1 MSRCLS
7 LRLWRGRVTA
17 VWWLGR
23 LLTAWL
29 LAFAAQAEAS
39 TPAPAPAPG
48 AIVLASRQAQAD
60 VWPMLSVLL
69 EPRPRWQLADVVEH
83 LAERR
88 PPAVPTSNFGEFAG
102 AAWLIWD
109 VEVGPEAA
117 GDWLLDVGYASLDRV
132 DLHVLREGR
141 PTLHLRNGDGLRL
154 SERPMPTR
162 THVMPLVL
170 AEGRYTLVLRVETTG
185 SMIVPLRLETPQ
197 DRQFREER
205 TQMLQGLA
213 TGVMLSLLAYSLA
226 QWYSLRDRMFAYY
239 ALGVGGIGAFQFAF
253 QGLGIQ
259 HVWGEQLWI
268 SERLPPM
275 CVLLG
280 IIGTFLFINRALDI
294 RVLSPRLSRVMHAGA
309 LVGAVALLLLL
320 LEVITYRDGQQVAKV
335 LGQLPTLLALPIA
348 WRRWRQGDR
357 AAGYILVGWGVYT
370 AGVVGLALLISG
382 RIPATPVT
390 LHIFQVA
397 SLVEMVMWL
406 VVTGI
411 RVDSLRR
418 VAEQV
423 RHDGERLRRLA
434 DTDALTGMLNRRGLQ
449 AAAEPLL
456 LRARPE
462 GLVGLYLLDL
472 DGFKPVNDQH
482 GHHAGDSVLIEI
494 ATRLGAQVRQT
505 DLVARIG
512 GDEFVLVVSG
522 LRDEAAAQH
531 VGDKLLQSMQAPI
544 TVPGVDCTV
553 GATIGYVLAPI
564 DGRDLS
570 VLLGLADQ
578 AMYAGKQAGK
588 GQVRRAGVPADH
600 VSA

>member
-1 MSRCLS
+1 
-7 LRLWRGRVTA
+7 VTA
-17 VWWLGR
+17 AWWLG
-23 LLTAWL
+23 WL
-29 LAFAAQAEAS
+29 LAAWTLALAARAETS
-39 TPAPAPAPG
+39 APSPG
-48 AIVLASRQAQAD
+48 VVVLASRQAQVD
-60 VWPMLSVLL
+60 VWPSLSVLL
-69 EPRPRWQLADVVEH
+69 EPRPRWQLSDLLDH
-83 LAERR
+83 LHERR
-88 PPAVPTSNFGEFAG
+88 APTVPTSNFGEFAG

-109 VEVGPEAA
+109 VEVGPGAA

-132 DLHVLREGR
+132 DLHILREGQ
-141 PTLHLRNGDGLRL
+141 PTRHLRNGDGLRL

-162 THVMPLVL
+162 THVMPMVL
-170 AEGRYTLVLRVETTG
+170 AEGRYTLVMRVETSG
-185 SMIVPLRLETPQ
+185 SMIVPLHLATPQ
-197 DRQFREER
+197 QRQEHEER
-205 TQMLQGLA
+205 VQMLQGLA
-213 TGVMLSLLAYSLA
+213 TGVMLSLLVYSLA
-226 QWYSLRDRMFAYY
+226 QWFSLRDRMFAYY
-239 ALGVGGIGAFQFAF
+239 AIGVGGIGAFQFTF
-253 QGLGIQ
+253 QGLGMQ
-259 HVWGEQLWI
+259 HVWGEQLWL

-294 RVLSPRLSRVMHAGA
+294 QALSPRLAKLMHAGA
-309 LVGAVALLLLL
+309 LVGGLALGLLL
-320 LEVITYRDGQQVAKV
+320 VDAITYRDGQQVAKV

-418 VAEQV
+418 AAEQV

-434 DTDALTGMLNRRGLQ
+434 DTDALTGALNRRGLQ

-462 GLVGLYLLDL
+462 ALVGLYLLDL
-472 DGFKPVNDQH
+472 DGFKPVNDRH

-494 ATRLGAQVRQT
+494 ATRLGRQVRQT

-512 GDEFVLVVSG
+512 GDEFVLVVGG
-522 LRDEAAAQH
+522 LRDEAAARQ
-531 VGDKLLQSMQAPI
+531 VGDKLLAAMHQPV
-544 TVPGVDCTV
+544 TVQGVDCTV

-564 DGRDLS
+564 DGRDLGA
-570 VLLGLADQ
+570 LLGLADQ

-588 GQVRRAGVPADH
+588 GQVRRSGDPL
-600 VSA
+600 SAVAASPPRSRPDCAQSG